1 MAQAAVD
8 GQEWEKVG
16 KREEVHHRDHRR
28 GNNRV
33 QNLEMVLGRGIRPRV

>member
-1 MAQAAVD
+1 MAQAAAD

-16 KREEVHHRDHRR
+16 KGGGSPPQGSQE

-33 QNLEMVLGRGIRPRV
+33 QNLEMVRV

>member
-16 KREEVHHRDHRR
+16 KGGGSPPQGPQEGEQQ
-28 GNNRV
+28 G
-33 QNLEMVLGRGIRPRV
+33 P

>member
-16 KREEVHHRDHRR
+16 KREEEQ
-28 GNNRV
+28 GP
-33 QNLEMVLGRGIRPRV
+33 ELGDGVGKGHTPQGLGLLLM